1 MPFFKLKVFGIL
13 LDNINK
19 NAGQGNN
26 LEENNS
32 PSFDYSFVSSI
43 ARIATYDDLRSAPR
57 ITTINPAK
65 TNEFIEELT
74 TSIYTQAQTMGGTIP
89 YTVVREVTENFIHA
103 QFKEIIV
110 SILDGGNTIRFADQ
124 GPGIASKE
132 QAQRP
137 GFSSAIEP
145 MKEYIR
151 GVGSGLP
158 IVKEY
163 LAISNGSITI
173 EDNLTAGS
181 VITVSTLPQASPEPV
196 KKEVPENFDAYQK
209 QNESIA
215 LNQREKAFLYALLR
229 EGPLGVTDLRKLT
242 GTPASTTYTT
252 LTKLQKLGLVQ
263 YGSNQKRTL
272 TEKGYEVAESS
283 L

>member
-1 MPFFKLKVFGIL
+1 M
-13 LDNINK
+13 DNISK
-19 NAGQGNN
+19 NAGQVSN
-26 LEENNS
+26 LKENNS

-74 TSIYTQAQTMGGTIP
+74 TSIYTQAQTIGGTIP

-181 VITVSTLPQASPEPV
+181 VITVSTLPQVSPEPV

-252 LTKLQKLGLVQ
+252 LTKLQKMGLVQ